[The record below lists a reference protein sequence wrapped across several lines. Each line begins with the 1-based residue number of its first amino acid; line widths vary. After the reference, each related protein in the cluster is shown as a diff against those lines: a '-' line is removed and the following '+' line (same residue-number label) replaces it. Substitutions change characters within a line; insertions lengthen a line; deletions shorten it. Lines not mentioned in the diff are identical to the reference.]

1 MRRGIAKGVN
11 ISPLV
16 GDREDDADVDGEH
29 IQNGGALFVPQ
40 ILESN
45 KI

>member
-1 MRRGIAKGVN
+1 MRRGIGEGVN

-29 IQNGGALFVPQ
+29 MQNGGALFVPL
-40 ILESN
+40 ILGSN